1 MLDVRSIANSVIQVT
16 NPNVSI
22 SWMRSTGGYTTDAA
36 GHRTPTTS
44 ATTVDAQ
51 IQGLSAGDLQHTDGL
66 NIEGVKRSV
75 YMYGNVQGVVRAD
88 QQGGDILVFP
98 EVLGGVNRNWRVISV
113 AETWPT
119 WAHVIVVLQ

>member
-1 MLDVRSIANSVIQVT
+1 
-16 NPNVSI
+16 
-22 SWMRSTGGYTTDAA
+22 
-36 GHRTPTTS
+36 
-44 ATTVDAQ
+44 
-51 IQGLSAGDLQHTDGL
+51 
-66 NIEGVKRSV
+66 V

-98 EVLGGVNRNWRVISV
+98 EIPGGVNRNWRVISV